1 MNTRHSE
8 RYVLPIGNFGHA
20 IKSQE
25 ENQRILEEMAKKNKN
40 LLQLIAMFDLGIE
53 SK

>member
-1 MNTRHSE
+1 MVRSE
-8 RYVLPIGNFGHA
+8 RYVLPIGNFAHA

-25 ENQRILEEMAKKNKN
+25 ENQKILDAMAKKNKN
-40 LLQLIAMFDLGIE
+40 ILQLIAMFDLGIE